1 MTTIRGS
8 VTVKRMNRGWTLTMF
23 LQSTA
28 TLVQEIV
35 GNQPGVDWTVSEN
48 SPIVYPTV
56 FSSTSSSVITALS
69 NAKWYYDGVQI
80 TEADERFEFTTYRYA
95 GMYDVPALKI
105 KSNLGLSI
113 TEDKMIRCEVT
124 ATVNGRGITAG
135 GVITVSRR
143 VSSSSTYTGEI
154 SCDNGAAFSD
164 TVKSLNLTANL
175 RYGGQSVADYT
186 VDWFRVKPSDTDGT
200 PDGLESLG
208 KTGKTITITS
218 DEVGIR
224 EVILARMKK
233 PDGTVALEDT
243 VTIIDLSDPQEIMFN
258 HSNPGGLVD
267 ETNGL
272 TTTVSVVNAVTKEE
286 IPGFNQAA
294 FALYNGTELVRS
306 QAKSSTMSFK
316 TLWSDLDNENVD
328 ELTLEVE
335 VFDE

>member
-1 MTTIRGS
+1 MTTLRGS
-8 VTVKRMNRGWTLTMF
+8 VTVKRLNTGYTLTT
-23 LQSTA
+23 LLEA
-28 TLVQEIV
+28 TKALVQEIV
-35 GNQPGVDWTVSEN
+35 GNQPSVDWTTDG
-48 SPIVYPTV
+48 PIIYPLV
-56 FSSTSSSVITALS
+56 FTSTSTSPVTSLS
-69 NAKWYYDGVQI
+69 GAKWYYDGEEI
-80 TEADERFEFTTYRYA
+80 TAEDERFEITTYRY
-95 GMYDVPALKI
+95 GGTVDLPALKI
-105 KSNLGLSI
+105 KSNLGLSME
-113 TEDKMIRCEVT
+113 EDKLIRCEVT

-143 VSSSSTYTGEI
+143 VSSQATYTGEI
-154 SCDNGAAFSD
+154 SSDNGSAFSD
-164 TVKSLNLTANL
+164 TVTSLNLTANL

-186 VDWFRVKPSDTDGT
+186 VEWFRVKPSDTDGT
-200 PDGLESLG
+200 PDGLEALG
-208 KTGKTITITS
+208 KTGKTITVTR

-243 VTIIDLSDPQEIMFN
+243 VTLLDLSDPQEITFD

-272 TTTVSVVNAVTKEE
+272 TTTVKVVNAVTKEE

-306 QAKSSTMSFK
+306 QTKSSSMSFK